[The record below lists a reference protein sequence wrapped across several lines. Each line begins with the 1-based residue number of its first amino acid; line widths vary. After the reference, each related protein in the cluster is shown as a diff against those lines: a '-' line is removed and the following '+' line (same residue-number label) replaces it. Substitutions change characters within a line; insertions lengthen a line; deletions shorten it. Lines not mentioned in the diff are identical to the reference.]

1 MTARR
6 HHHLWKNFVARVG
19 HGCNCNHGRLGFI
32 FVSTPAVRAKTTHIE
47 PGRLWEHDY
56 IEGFNTR
63 LRDELLNGEA
73 FYTLR

>member
-1 MTARR
+1 M
-6 HHHLWKNFVARVG
+6 ARVG
-19 HGCNCNHGRLGFI
+19 HGCDHNHGRLGLI
-32 FVSTPAVRAKTTHIE
+32 FVSTPGVRAKMAHIE
-47 PGRLWEHDY
+47 PSRPWEHGY